1 MKRQIFKIVFL
12 SFLLV
17 FTNSFSADILEEY
30 EGIKDTISS
39 ETVTP
44 SKNFFFVSS
53 FSKVTSNENID
64 IELNKQL
71 AYSKLIEYL
80 KKLVDWPKKINAEL
94 KYALWNFHMN
104 QKSFNFKKSQLVDNG
119 KLGDLYYVI
128 IGIPKDE
135 LLRHKI
141 NYNQIINNLKE

>member
-71 AYSKLIEYL
+71 AYSKLIESSRYL
-80 KKLVDWPKKINAEL
+80 
-94 KYALWNFHMN
+94 
-104 QKSFNFKKSQLVDNG
+104 
-119 KLGDLYYVI
+119 
-128 IGIPKDE
+128 
-135 LLRHKI
+135 
-141 NYNQIINNLKE
+141 